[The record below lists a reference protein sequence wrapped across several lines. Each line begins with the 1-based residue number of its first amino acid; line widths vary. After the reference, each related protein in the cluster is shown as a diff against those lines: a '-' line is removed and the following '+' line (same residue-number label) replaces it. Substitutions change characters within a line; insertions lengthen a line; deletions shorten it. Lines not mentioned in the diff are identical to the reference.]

1 MKSESLIAL
10 VVGLSLNALA
20 NILLKVSALRLEA
33 KAKELGE
40 AVGAL
45 GQYLEP
51 VFIAGA
57 LSFVL
62 ALVAYRRALQTVPL
76 SIAYPI
82 MTSCGYIIVLGAS
95 YFLLRESLSMK
106 QMAGIAL
113 LIVGVWLT
121 SSR

>member
-1 MKSESLIAL
+1 MKPESLIAL

-33 KAKELGE
+33 KAKELGQ
-40 AVGAL
+40 AVSAL

-51 VFIAGA
+51 VFVAGA

-62 ALVAYRRALQTVPL
+62 ALVAYRRALQSVPL

-95 YFLLRESLSMK
+95 YFLLRESLSAK
-106 QMAGIAL
+106 QMAGIGL
-113 LIVGVWLT
+113 LIAGVWLT